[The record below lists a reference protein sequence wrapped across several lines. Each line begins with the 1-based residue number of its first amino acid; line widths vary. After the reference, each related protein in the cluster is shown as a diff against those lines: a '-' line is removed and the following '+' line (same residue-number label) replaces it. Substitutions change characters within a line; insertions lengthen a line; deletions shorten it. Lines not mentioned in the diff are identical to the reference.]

1 MVTGRED
8 DDSARVDAILIKETL
23 HGLDVGRSEMM
34 RNSMINKTQATH
46 KVQQSDPAAAQHRQP
61 SSRTSTVGLLAN
73 FACKGLTPRKLPLG
87 GTIGGQNSKITSIES
102 LKNNSYHSR

>member
-23 HGLDVGRSEMM
+23 HGLDIGRSEMM

-46 KVQQSDPAAAQHRQP
+46 KVQRSDPAAHYLQS
-61 SSRTSTVGLLAN
+61 SSRASTVGLLAN
-73 FACKGLTPRKLPLG
+73 FASKGLTPRKLPLG
-87 GTIGGQNSKITSIES
+87 STTGGLQNKITSIES
-102 LKNNSYHSR
+102 LKNSHHSR

>member
-1 MVTGRED
+1 MVTGREG

-46 KVQQSDPAAAQHRQP
+46 KVQQSDPAAAQHRQS

-87 GTIGGQNSKITSIES
+87 GTIGGRQSKITSIES